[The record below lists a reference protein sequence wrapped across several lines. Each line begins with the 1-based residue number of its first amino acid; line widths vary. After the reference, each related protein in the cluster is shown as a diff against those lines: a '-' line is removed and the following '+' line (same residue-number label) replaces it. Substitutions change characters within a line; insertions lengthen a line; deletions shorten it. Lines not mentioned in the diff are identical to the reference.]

1 MQDRMRSANGR
12 DSRAAAGVLG
22 RASARPRVRAARRGA
37 RPDGVEPARRMRRPD
52 AIAARRA
59 IADRPRAGSCIG
71 RDAARDDALR
81 RTGPFAA
88 HAAGSTVLTAPRC
101 LDDARRQISLCAA
114 TELSRHAIILVVRND
129 NGNRAR
135 ATTKKCRM
143 SSDRNVARI
152 TGRASTHR
160 NTRHFSISIAIP
172 SLKCR

>member
-59 IADRPRAGSCIG
+59 IADRPRAGPCIG

-88 HAAGSTVLTAPRC
+88 HAAGSTVFTAPRC

-160 NTRHFSISIAIP
+160 DTRHFSISIAIS